1 MFCPVDFV
9 LLGFSKKFDVREPRN
24 CLQFCLTGGILDPFS
39 MLCGVLSVNMW
50 DSIGFRLEGAHLV
63 KHQVLLGFQLRL

>member
-9 LLGFSKKFDVREPRN
+9 LLGFSNKFDVREPRN

-50 DSIGFRLEGAHLV
+50 DSGTQSAS
-63 KHQVLLGFQLRL
+63 VLKEHILLSIRFFSVFN